1 MLLAL
6 VFLLG
11 QQGVW
16 ADGVQLAC
24 PPAAVWSDLTKL
36 PQGCQAQEP
45 CVCYRLQAHT
55 TVSTRG
61 AGLLAE
67 VGQLKQANQDYAA
80 HIETQKQVDVS
91 LREEMGRL
99 RVQVATLS
107 DPPSRQT
114 WFLVGAGTT
123 AVLGLVAIGLA
134 TSW

>member
-6 VFLLG
+6 VFFLG

-16 ADGVQLAC
+16 ADGTKLAC

-55 TVSTRG
+55 TVSARG
-61 AGLLAE
+61 AALLAE
-67 VGQLKQANQDYAA
+67 AEQLKQANQVSADFIQNQKK
-80 HIETQKQVDVS
+80 IEES

-99 RVQVATLS
+99 RLQVAALD

-114 WFLVGAGTT
+114 WFLAGAGTT
-123 AVLGLVAIGLA
+123 AVLGLVAIGMV